1 MRNLLVV
8 LKNGVGMGCY
18 IYIYIYILN
27 AEADFFPG
35 VGLEALGFSD
45 DAFDEGI
52 LNFGWF
58 PWR

>member
-1 MRNLLVV
+1 MASEW
-8 LKNGVGMGCY
+8 GV

-58 PWR
+58 CWR